1 MIKADV
7 TVDIDVLEAI
17 ADAAKTATK
26 RMNKAY
32 KRRIKT
38 IRQNVLDELRETP
51 GKPHYPLRWKSAK
64 QRRFVMAKLRREGN
78 LPYRRTGG
86 LEAGWTTHIRDRK
99 DGAIFDI
106 TNNKPYA
113 RYVQGDDAQ
122 PFHLDTG
129 WPQAADIVSKWR
141 EKATDL
147 LIDTW
152 ADVAFGDE

>member
-17 ADAAKTATK
+17 NDASKTAAK

-51 GKPHYPLRWKSAK
+51 GKPRYPLRWKSDK
-64 QRRFVMAKLRREGN
+64 QRKFVMAKLRREKN
-78 LPYRRTGG
+78 LPYKRTGA
-86 LEAGWTTHIRDRK
+86 LEAGWTTEIRDQK
-99 DGAIFDI
+99 NGAIFQVQ
-106 TNNKPYA
+106 NRLPFAKF
-113 RYVQGDDAQ
+113 VQGDDAQ
-122 PFHLDTG
+122 PYHIDTG
-129 WPQAADIVSKWR
+129 WNSAAEIVSKWR

-152 ADVAFGDE
+152 GIVAFGE